1 MKHKKISTILSV
13 ICMGLG
19 QFYNKSFIKG
29 ILFLLVGISF
39 ILNVGNYA
47 SGVWGIFTLGETPQS
62 SVGFDVVQG
71 DHSIFLLLEVNCS
84 ALKCFVRL
92 PVSILTGQAVEHK
105 LHVAHVSI
113 PSYWYK
119 SLYSFAS

>member
-47 SGVWGIFTLGETPQS
+47 SGIWGIFTLGETPQS

-71 DHSIFLLLEVNCS
+71 DHSIFLLLEGKPFSTFVFSCFL
-84 ALKCFVRL
+84 LKFLRL
-92 PVSILTGQAVEHK
+92 PLFFVFFQSPH
-105 LHVAHVSI
+105 
-113 PSYWYK
+113 
-119 SLYSFAS
+119 